1 MLTIHELHSLLYGF
15 EETCDFKTSSVH
27 PEDHP
32 IFRVKIVPYLIGSA
46 LRNAD
51 PDERYFHVEFFPPDK
66 AEIWEAKAWT
76 DSLTRRLRL
85 AGIVQT
91 YYQTPEESSRAKVE
105 RSLIQH
111 FKSCHL
117 AFRHARALTEMLISG
132 PENLTVLQLAG
143 LPTPL
148 AYELQ
153 TYRNSTQLNQTADPS

>member
-1 MLTIHELHSLLYGF
+1 MLTISEIHSLLYGF
-15 EETCDFKTSSVH
+15 EETCDAKLSSVH

-51 PDERYFHVEFFPPDK
+51 PEERYFHIEFFPPDK
-66 AEIWEAKAWT
+66 AEIWESKAWN

-91 YYQTPEESSRAKVE
+91 YYQTPEESSRAHIE
-105 RSLIQH
+105 RLLIQH

-117 AFRHARALTEMLISG
+117 AFRHARAITEMLISG

-143 LPTPL
+143 LPAPL
-148 AYELQ
+148 AHELQ
-153 TYRNSTQLNQTADPS
+153 TYRNTIPLSENKT